1 MEKYAKGVCCHM
13 KGSKSM
19 IYIAC
24 PAHIATGGTEALHVL
39 CFELLKL
46 GIKASMFY
54 YDVIDSNTVVAK
66 RFLQFNTPYVLSVED
81 SSGSA
86 IVIPE
91 TRTDLI
97 SKFPLMK
104 KYVWWL
110 SVDNY
115 VRPFKIC
122 GPRDLYCLIKDR
134 VIKRNVDFN
143 DRTLFHLC
151 QSYYAMDFV
160 KKQGAE
166 NVYFLMDY
174 LGQEH
179 CSGVD
184 IQSQRENVV
193 LYNPAKGRAF
203 TRKIIKAAPEGFKFV
218 ALQNMSPEEVHKW
231 SNKAKVYIDFGN
243 HPGKDRFPREAAMAG
258 CIVIT
263 SKRGSAAFYED
274 IPINEFYKFKDS
286 RREIPRIISL
296 ISDCMTH
303 YDERRVDFDGYRNFI
318 KEDRT
323 RFIEQVKA
331 VFI

>member
-1 MEKYAKGVCCHM
+1 
-13 KGSKSM
+13 
-19 IYIAC
+19 
-24 PAHIATGGTEALHVL
+24 
-39 CFELLKL
+39 
-46 GIKASMFY
+46 
-54 YDVIDSNTVVAK
+54 
-66 RFLQFNTPYVLSVED
+66 
-81 SSGSA
+81 
-86 IVIPE
+86 
-91 TRTDLI
+91 
-97 SKFPLMK
+97 MK

-134 VIKRNVDFN
+134 MIKRNVDFK